1 MSKTL
6 NVITG
11 PSGGGKSVFC
21 NHQSDW
27 EHCLYNLDNFARQF
41 GDVND
46 YANRERAWGA
56 LIAAA
61 RERMRSGAPMLCVDC
76 VLGQAEFSQVLDAG
90 REHGYELHLWV
101 IAPASAE
108 ICEQRIRQRL
118 REGGH
123 GRPEMARE
131 LYESSLSAAAEFS
144 VECDHTL
151 LFDST
156 ETITL
161 VAHIERFEL
170 TALADPPPR
179 WVRDYFP
186 PPVQRTTV

>member
-1 MSKTL
+1 MSKSL
-6 NVITG
+6 NVVTG

-21 NHQSDW
+21 NRQPDW

-46 YANRERAWGA
+46 YANRDRAWRA
-56 LIAAA
+56 LIAAV
-61 RERMRSGAPMLCVDC
+61 RERMREGVPMLCVDS
-76 VLGQAEFSQVLDAG
+76 VLGQAEFAQVLDAG
-90 REHGYELHLWV
+90 REHGYEPYLWV
-101 IAPASAE
+101 VSPASAKV
-108 ICEQRIRQRL
+108 CEQRIRRRL
-118 REGGH
+118 GEGGH

-131 LYESSLSAAAEFS
+131 LFENSLSTAAEFS
-144 VECDHTL
+144 VECAQTL

-156 ETITL
+156 EAITL

-170 TALADPPPR
+170 TAIADPLPQ

-186 PPVQRTTV
+186 PPTQRTAA